1 MFHPD
6 DYKKALDKMTNATP
20 ADMADA
26 MKPMADYQAKLSQ
39 ITLDAAKKNLAT
51 GQAMVNETMDALD
64 RLAKSGPE
72 ATDMAAASSEFAAE
86 QGKAMQKHMAT
97 FVDIAKIAQAQAM
110 EVMLSAGQVA
120 ATSNTDEAPQ
130 EKVAT
135 TPDVTDPSASDNAAA
150 MDDIKKDV
158 LTKTAKK

>member
-6 DYKKALDKMTNATP
+6 DYKKALDKMTTATP

-72 ATDMAAASSEFAAE
+72 ATDMAAASSEFAAK
-86 QGKAMQKHMAT
+86 QGKAMQKHMAA
-97 FVDIAKIAQAQAM
+97 FVDIAKMAQAEAM
-110 EVMLSAGQVA
+110 EVILAAGEVA
-120 ATSNTDEAPQ
+120 ATSNTDEAAQ
-130 EKVAT
+130 EKVVT
-135 TPDVTDPSASDNAAA
+135 TPDVADSRTSDNTAA
-150 MDDIKKDV
+150 MDEIKKDV